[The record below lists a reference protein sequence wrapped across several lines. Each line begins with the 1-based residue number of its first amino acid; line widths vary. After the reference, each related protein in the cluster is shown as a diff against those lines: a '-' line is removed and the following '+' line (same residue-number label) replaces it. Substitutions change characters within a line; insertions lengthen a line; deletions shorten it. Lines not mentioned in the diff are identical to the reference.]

1 MRACL
6 ALALSAFVATTTAGS
21 AQIVIDCYTGDE
33 LGAGGRFAASQMTVR
48 HDGRCSHGGVL
59 LDVTLDTPPRN
70 GRVELS
76 GNGLTYIPNP
86 GFVGSDSYVFSGD
99 APAGARGVSGGRA
112 LPTGRLSVTV
122 SVTVE

>member
-1 MRACL
+1 MRVYL
-6 ALALSAFVATTTAGS
+6 ALALSAVVAATTAGS
-21 AQIVIDCYTGDE
+21 AQVVIDCYTSDE
-33 LGAGGRFAASQMTVR
+33 LVAGGRFAASQMTIR
-48 HDGRCSHGGVL
+48 RDGRCSHGGVL
-59 LDVTLDTPPRN
+59 FDVTLDTPPRN

>member
-6 ALALSAFVATTTAGS
+6 ALGLSALVAMSTVGS
-21 AQIVIDCYTGDE
+21 AQVVVDCYDGDE
-33 LGAGGRFAASQMTVR
+33 LGSGGRFAASQMTVR
-48 HDGRCSHGGVL
+48 RDGRCSHGGVL
-59 LDVTLDTPPRN
+59 FDVTLDTPPRN

-76 GNGLTYIPNP
+76 GSGVTYIPNP

-99 APAGARGVSGGRA
+99 VPAGARGVGSRA
-112 LPTGRLSVTV
+112 LPTGRVSVTV